1 MFLAEY
7 DRAVALTPHNAV
19 LRGNYAQVLWD
30 LGRRDDARTQ
40 LEIAA
45 REDPD
50 DAATLVELG
59 LMLRDME
66 DFAASAKR
74 LRVAVTLS
82 PETPE
87 PSYHLAITL
96 LKWSDRIGSAAAAD
110 VLSQGM
116 ASTDRTRQMAADLET
131 VKAYRLEAEA
141 LLKRSLELE
150 PDSEAAHAAL
160 GATLAKLGD
169 NDDAAKEFGEAAE
182 LAPQGSTRQARHLH
196 MQRRLTAGP
205 QARRSVAPDLR
216 RRRGP

>member
-1 MFLAEY
+1 L
-7 DRAVALTPHNAV
+7 H
-19 LRGNYAQVLWD
+19 GNYAQVLWD
-30 LGRRDDARTQ
+30 LGRRDDARAQ
-40 LEIAA
+40 LEIAV
-45 REDPD
+45 REVPD

-131 VKAYRLEAEA
+131 VKAYRLDAEA
-141 LLKRSLELE
+141 LL
-150 PDSEAAHAAL
+150 
-160 GATLAKLGD
+160 
-169 NDDAAKEFGEAAE
+169 
-182 LAPQGSTRQARHLH
+182 
-196 MQRRLTAGP
+196 
-205 QARRSVAPDLR
+205 
-216 RRRGP
+216 